1 MSDLKIYHHHI
12 PKTAGATVKDLLE
25 NQIKEQL
32 NLKQHNRPGLD
43 DAWREIL
50 PGHEKEYDYYCW
62 HLAAQP
68 YLFMPKIISF
78 TAIRNP
84 VARIVSNFFW
94 GKSWL
99 TQAYGITDTWE
110 LFRIYITE
118 PEFNRTTKD
127 FQARYLVNDIERE
140 KIIYAP
146 LDKENDLKMKEL
158 KHDIQRNQFWING
171 ELITRSWLVNNDP
184 YTFEAAKDRLN
195 KMVVV
200 GLSED
205 INKFVLDLISYFNKN
220 HSVNFEHIDLATK
233 SNVQDESKTF
243 FNELPKHI
251 YDYLVEKNQ
260 VDYQLW
266 EYVKSLN

>member
-25 NQIKEQL
+25 RQIREQL
-32 NLKQHNRPGLD
+32 NLKQHNRPVLG

-68 YLFMPKIISF
+68 YFFMPNIISF

-94 GKSWL
+94 GRSWL
-99 TQAYGITDTWE
+99 REAYGIDDTWD
-110 LFRIYITE
+110 LFRLYINE
-118 PEFNRTTKD
+118 EQFNRTTQD
-127 FQARYLVNDIERE
+127 FQARYLINDIERE
-140 KIIYAP
+140 KIVYAP
-146 LDKENDLKMKEL
+146 LVQDEHPKMKEI
-158 KHDIQRNQFWING
+158 KSDIHRSQAWVNG

-184 YTFEAAKDRLN
+184 YTFEAAKARLD

-200 GLSED
+200 GVSED
-205 INKFVLDLISYFNKN
+205 NNKFVLDLMNYFSKN
-220 HSVNFEHIDLATK
+220 HGVKFEAIDLNTK
-233 SNVQDESKTF
+233 SNFQDKSKAF
-243 FNELPKHI
+243 FEELPKHV
-251 YDYLVEKNQ
+251 YNYLVDKNQ
-260 VDYQLW
+260 IDYQLW
-266 EYVKSLN
+266 EYAKSLN